1 MVFTWRRGKSDV
13 VWRLTISMLTLL
25 LENQNWGN
33 WLDFAPILGNRWCP
47 QGWTGSE
54 NRLGKLPNVFKVHG
68 RTVSRRHPME
78 KNTSLPHDNYEL
90 ALRRLGGTEHRLLK
104 KPDIGRAYK
113 DYWGIQLKGVHQKN
127 PNNEG
132 STHGKM
138 VASPFSKCEA
148 GEDNQTRFRRFC
160 EVSSSLSKRRDLSRT
175 TAITWLLSS
184 TFSSFSKTSRFS
196 GLWHRRNVH

>member
-1 MVFTWRRGKSDV
+1 
-13 VWRLTISMLTLL
+13 MLTLL

-33 WLDFAPILGNRWCP
+33 WLHFAPILGNRGCLK
-47 QGWTGSE
+47 GWTGSE
-54 NRLGKLPNVFKVHG
+54 NRLGKRLNVFKVHG

-78 KNTSLPHDNYEL
+78 KNTSFPHDSYEL
-90 ALRRLGGTEHRLLK
+90 ALRRLGGTENRLLK

-138 VASPFSKCEA
+138 WSIFQVWSPRGQPDAFSTLLRSIKHSL
-148 GEDNQTRFRRFC
+148 QTEWF
-160 EVSSSLSKRRDLSRT
+160 VKDHSYNVT
-175 TAITWLLSS
+175 SS
-184 TFSSFSKTSRFS
+184 TFSSFSKTSLFS
-196 GLWHRRNVH
+196 GLWHRRNVP